1 MTPRPATPNAP
12 EKVLIRWDEMQ
23 VQGEHLKE
31 QVKHLIHEGNVRR
44 IIVKH
49 EGQTVVEL
57 PVTVGVVGAVLSPM
71 LAAVG
76 AIGAILTQC
85 TIEVERRELA

>member
-1 MTPRPATPNAP
+1 MMTPTPP
-12 EKVLIRWDEMQ
+12 HVPDKRHTGWEEMHIR
-23 VQGEHLKE
+23 GEHLAE
-31 QVKHLIHEGNVRR
+31 RVKDLIHEGNVRR

-57 PVTVGVVGAVLSPM
+57 PVTVGVVGAVLAPM

-76 AIGAILTQC
+76 AIGAIVTQC
-85 TIEVERRELA
+85 SIEVVRREPS

>member
-1 MTPRPATPNAP
+1 M
-12 EKVLIRWDEMQ
+12 
-23 VQGEHLKE
+23 E
-31 QVKHLIHEGNVRR
+31 QVKKLIHEGNVRR

-57 PVTVGVVGAVLSPM
+57 PVTVGVVGAVLAPM

-76 AIGAILTQC
+76 AIGAIVTRC
-85 TIEVERRELA
+85 IVEVQRRDLA

>member
-1 MTPRPATPNAP
+1 MMTPVSPKAP
-12 EKVLIRWDEMQ
+12 QPEHTAWEEFQ
-23 VQGEHLKE
+23 VQGEHLME
-31 QVKHLIHEGNVRR
+31 QVKKLIHEGNVRR

-57 PVTVGVVGAVLSPM
+57 PVTVGVVGAVLAPM

-76 AIGAILTQC
+76 AIGAIVTRC
-85 TIEVERRELA
+85 TVEVQRRDLA

>member
-1 MTPRPATPNAP
+1 MTPVPQKPP
-12 EKVLIRWDEMQ
+12 EEQHVVWEKFQ
-23 VQGEHLKE
+23 VQGEHLVE
-31 QVKHLIHEGNVRR
+31 QVKKLVHEGNVRR
-44 IIVKH
+44 IVVKH

-57 PVTVGVVGAVLSPM
+57 PVTVGVVGAVLAPM

-85 TIEVERRELA
+85 TIEVERRDVA

>member
-1 MTPRPATPNAP
+1 MTPTPATPNAP
-12 EKVLIRWDEMQ
+12 EKVLTRWDEMQ

-49 EGQTVVEL
+49 EGHTVVEL

>member
-1 MTPRPATPNAP
+1 MTPTPATPNVP
-12 EKVLIRWDEMQ
+12 EKVPTRWEEMQ